1 MEYGVCG
8 GGVGV
13 SCRGVDVT
21 MSLEMESLMSSIVYM
36 YASHFSVLRMHTY
49 IAT

>member
-21 MSLEMESLMSSIVYM
+21 MSLEMELLICL
-36 YASHFSVLRMHTY
+36 VLSTCMHHTLVCY
-49 IAT
+49 ICIHT